1 MARGEHSA
9 GPASLLTARRTR
21 AVTFTLRA
29 SLPIGGEASLLAGL
43 DFLQGFR
50 DSAHTFFAANKSKAS
65 D

>member
-1 MARGEHSA
+1 
-9 GPASLLTARRTR
+9 
-21 AVTFTLRA
+21 VTFILRA
-29 SLPIGGEASLLAGL
+29 SLPIDGGEASLLACL